1 VYKFKSFIKQWWGI
15 LFSIP
20 LIALLLACVIAMT
33 YFRCNNFS
41 ISASA
46 DSGVVAYADE
56 CNSSSNSFVVDTTN
70 HSWYSVGTGFSCYQY
85 NFKFKTDGYYELY
98 LCDFVV
104 DDTYTFVICYE
115 IGWETKVR
123 YIQPAVCVYPWG
135 HRTSLSTVI
144 DNNTKS
150 CVVTAEATSYQF
162 LIDRGLL
169 DDTDATILT
178 GTIYVFKGS
187 YSGSFDVFT
196 QLSYAQGYSAGYSQ
210 GKIDGYAAGTYD
222 EATTP
227 TTWYSYILTI
237 ADVPFNLI
245 SNMLNFELFGV
256 NIGNFAFAI
265 ITGAIVLSLIKL
277 LI

>member
-15 LFSIP
+15 LISIP
-20 LIALLLACVIAMT
+20 LIAILLACVIAMT

-56 CNSSSNSFVVDTTN
+56 SNSSAGYVVTDTDRLGVYTLSSDIACYRFDFNFSN
-70 HSWYSVGTGFSCYQY
+70 
-85 NFKFKTDGYYELY
+85 GYYEIRFRGLE
-98 LCDFVV
+98 V
-104 DDTYTFVICYE
+104 DQPYTFIFCINDGWQTNFYSFTPILIVASWGERSYFTSIDDNTSFSVLTPVQDTYQFVI
-115 IGWETKVR
+115 
-123 YIQPAVCVYPWG
+123 
-135 HRTSLSTVI
+135 
-144 DNNTKS
+144 
-150 CVVTAEATSYQF
+150 
-162 LIDRGLL
+162 DRSIKPN
-169 DDTDATILT
+169 ASSSSMT
-178 GTIYVFKGS
+178 GSIYVLRGS
-187 YSGSFDVFT
+187 YSSSTDVLF
-196 QLSYAQGYSAGYSQ
+196 QKFYLNGYSAGYSQ